1 MAVQVDV
8 DLCTGCG
15 LCEETCAAVFKL
27 DEDEGVCKVLNAAP
41 EGEDLECAK
50 QAAEECPV
58 EAITCT

>member
-1 MAVQVDV
+1 MPVLIDA

-15 LCEETCAAVFKL
+15 LCEETCPSVFKL
-27 DEDEGVCKVLNAAP
+27 DEDEGVCKAANPNP

-58 EAITCT
+58 EAISIS